1 MPVFALKKY
10 QPKDNQT
17 PVENEQNSQKE
28 QQEEQQEESKEV
40 TIDVIGSIPEI
51 VINAL
56 YKKFGNDAKIE
67 KVEGSVENPDIKVV
81 SSESINTN
89 GLATLKKINENDTVY
104 LYLNRFTT
112 TQESWFMHN
121 LEYKTKNIIFTMERF
136 LNVVRDKLNNNT

>member
-1 MPVFALKKY
+1 MPVFVLKKY
-10 QPKDNQT
+10 QPKENQQ
-17 PVENEQNSQKE
+17 PVENEQTPQEGNKE
-28 QQEEQQEESKEV
+28 EKEV

-67 KVEGSVENPDIKVV
+67 KVEGNVENPDIKVV
-81 SSESINTN
+81 SSESINAD

-121 LEYKTKNIIFTMERF
+121 LEHKTKNIIFTMERF

>member
-10 QPKDNQT
+10 QPKENQQ
-17 PVENEQNSQKE
+17 PVENEQTPQEGNKE
-28 QQEEQQEESKEV
+28 EKEV

-56 YKKFGNDAKIE
+56 YKEFGNDAKIE
-67 KVEGSVENPDIKVV
+67 EVENSVENPDIKVV

-89 GLATLKKINENDTVY
+89 GLDALKRINENDTVY

-112 TQESWFMHN
+112 TQESWFMYN
-121 LEYKTKNIIFTMERF
+121 LEHKTKNIIFTMERF
-136 LNVVRDKLNNNT
+136 LNVVRDKLNNDT

>member
-10 QPKDNQT
+10 QPKENQQ
-17 PVENEQNSQKE
+17 PVENEQTP
-28 QQEEQQEESKEV
+28 QEENKEEKEV

-56 YKKFGNDAKIE
+56 YKEFGNDTKIE
-67 KVEGSVENPDIKVV
+67 KVENSVENPDIKVV
-81 SSESINTN
+81 SSESINAD

-104 LYLNRFTT
+104 LCLNRFTT
-112 TQESWFMHN
+112 TQESWFMYN
-121 LEYKTKNIIFTMERF
+121 LEHKTKNIILTMERF